1 MAVIVPLPTRART
14 GSALQKSKSNIVIA
28 HRKKRVLSL
37 RLNELTVSAS
47 RTAAGILFHTTGPA
61 TEKALSPNF
70 VLVSVHKCRNFFFLT
85 LNWPFTLSHI
95 DAENVQLVWTRTQA
109 VCVMVPVG
117 LIVWFVNFRKFPILF
132 SLNDWQCILIL
143 YFPVQQNDL

>member
-14 GSALQKSKSNIVIA
+14 GSALQKSKSNIVKA
-28 HRKKRVLSL
+28 HRKKWVLSL

-70 VLVSVHKCRNFFFLT
+70 VLVRGTSGHCRVWIVNIRAR
-85 LNWPFTLSHI
+85 LN
-95 DAENVQLVWTRTQA
+95 
-109 VCVMVPVG
+109 
-117 LIVWFVNFRKFPILF
+117 
-132 SLNDWQCILIL
+132 LIL
-143 YFPVQQNDL
+143 YTTGNQWSSFRAERTWSRRDNPISRRAAAFCTCCSGAMVDGGRPLMMTLQ